1 MTPRSADF
9 LHLDRLVHLA
19 AGGQSPPLAGTSAAL
34 DRYVQAKGA
43 GLAGWRTSE
52 AVRARVAQKVAAL
65 VGAGADDIGFPSSVA
80 HGVSLVADAVDW
92 RPGDNVVMER
102 WEFPSLMNPFLAQ
115 ARHGVEVRTV
125 APEAGTWR
133 APPARFAEVI
143 DGRTRV
149 IALSHV
155 SYLTG
160 ERHDLEAYAAL
171 AGRAGALFVVD
182 ASHALG
188 SVRVHAPVADVLL
201 GCCYKFLLGVHG
213 VAIAYWNRAR
223 LPEWRPRLTG
233 WHSTHE
239 KAPFDAPSE
248 PHVVRTGQAFEPGNP
263 AYGALYVLDD
273 ALDYLAGLGMA
284 DVEAHTLAM
293 SGELRARLVALGLPV
308 MTPEAAAGRAGSV
321 AFTSDAAPAVRARL
335 EDAGVLVSGEL
346 GRVRAS
352 VHVYTTA
359 GDLDRATAAIG
370 AAVAAGPAVSGTTP

>member
-1 MTPRSADF
+1 MTSRTADF

-19 AGGQSPPLAGTSAAL
+19 AGGQSPPLARTSAAL
-34 DRYVQAKGA
+34 ERYVEAKGA

-65 VGAGADDIGFPSSVA
+65 VGAAPDDIGFPSSVA
-80 HGVSLVADAVDW
+80 HGASLVADAVDW

-115 ARHGVEVRTV
+115 VRHGVEVRTV
-125 APEAGTWR
+125 APESGTWR
-133 APPARFAEVI
+133 APLARFAEAI

-149 IALSHV
+149 VALSHV

-160 ERHDLEAYAAL
+160 ERHDLDAYAAL
-171 AGRAGALFVVD
+171 ARQAGALFVVD

-223 LPEWRPRLTG
+223 LPDWRPRLTG

-239 KAPFDAPSE
+239 KAPFDAPAA
-248 PHVVRTGQAFEPGNP
+248 PHALGTGQVFEPGNP
-263 AYGALYVLDD
+263 AYGALYVLND
-273 ALDYLAGLGMA
+273 ALDYLAGIGL
-284 DVEAHTLAM
+284 DQVEAHTLAM
-293 SGELRARLVALGLPV
+293 SGELRERLVALGLPV
-308 MTPEAAAGRAGSV
+308 MTPQAAAERAGSV
-321 AFTSDAAPAVRARL
+321 AFACDAARAVRARL
-335 EDAGVLVSGEL
+335 EGEGVLVSGEL

-352 VHVYTTA
+352 VHVYTTPQ
-359 GDLDRATAAIG
+359 DLD
-370 AAVAAGPAVSGTTP
+370 AVAAALPAAMAALPTRSD

>member
-1 MTPRSADF
+1 MNAHSVDF
-9 LHLDRLVHLA
+9 LHLDRVVHLA
-19 AGGQSPPLAGTSAAL
+19 GGGQSPPLVRSREAL
-34 DRYVQAKGA
+34 ERYLQAKGA

-65 VGAGADDIGFPSSVA
+65 VGAAADDIGFPSSVA
-80 HGVSLVADAVDW
+80 HGASLVADAVDW

-125 APEAGTWR
+125 PVEPGTWR
-133 APPARFAEVI
+133 APFGRFAEAI
-143 DGRTRV
+143 DARTRV
-149 IALSHV
+149 VAVSHV

-171 AGRAGALFVVD
+171 ARKVGALFVVD

-239 KAPFDAPSE
+239 KAPFAAPE
-248 PHVVRTGQAFEPGNP
+248 APRALATGQVFEPGNP
-263 AYGALYVLDD
+263 AYGALYVLEES
-273 ALDYLAGLGMA
+273 LDYLAGIGM
-284 DVEAHTLAM
+284 DHVEAHTLAL
-293 SGELRARLVALGLPV
+293 SGELRARLVSLGLPV
-308 MTPEAAAGRAGSV
+308 MTPEAAPERAGSV
-321 AFTSDAAPAVRARL
+321 AFPSDDAPGIRARL
-335 EDAGVLVSGEL
+335 EDGGVLVSGDM

-359 GDLDRATAAIG
+359 HDLERATAAIS

>member
-1 MTPRSADF
+1 MTSRSAHF
-9 LHLDRLVHLA
+9 LHLDRVVHLA
-19 AGGQSPPLAGTSAAL
+19 AGGQSPPLAGTLAAL
-34 DRYVQAKGA
+34 ERYTHAKGA

-65 VGAGADDIGFPSSVA
+65 IGAAPDDIGFPSSVA
-80 HGVSLVADAVDW
+80 HGASLVADAVDW
-92 RPGDNVVMER
+92 RAGDNVVMER

-125 APEAGTWR
+125 APEPGTVR
-133 APPARFAEVI
+133 APLARFAEAI
-143 DGRTRV
+143 DHRTRV
-149 IALSHV
+149 VAVSHV

-171 AGRAGALFVVD
+171 ARQAGALFVVD

-233 WHSTHE
+233 WHSVHE
-239 KAPFDAPSE
+239 KAPFEAPAA
-248 PHVVRTGQAFEPGNP
+248 PHALATGQVFEPGNP
-263 AYGALYVLDD
+263 AYGALYVLDE
-273 ALDYLAGLGMA
+273 AIDYLDAIGMA
-284 DVEAHTLAM
+284 EVEAHTLEM
-293 SGELRARLVALGLPV
+293 SGALRARLVSLGLPV
-308 MTPEAAAGRAGSV
+308 MTPEAAHERAGSV
-321 AFTSDAAPAVRARL
+321 AFPSGDAPGIRARL
-335 EDAGVLVSGEL
+335 EDAGVLVSGDM

-359 GDLDRATAAIG
+359 ADLETAAPAM
-370 AAVAAGPAVSGTTP
+370 AAAAGVTGTSR